1 MRVPVSWLRDYVDLP
16 SDLTTGALADRLT
29 MLDLKLEEIDAV
41 GSELRG
47 PIVVGRVLS
56 VEPEP
61 QKNGK
66 TINWCSVDVGPEH
79 NAEGNEPRGIVCGAH
94 NFGPGDLVVVALP
107 GSVLP
112 GPVAI
117 SSRKTYGHVSDGMI
131 CSGAELG
138 TSGDPDGIIVLPEG
152 SAEVGDDA
160 VALLGL
166 RDDVLDLEVNP
177 DRAYALSMRGV
188 ARDAAIG
195 YDVAFRDPAAIPLT
209 GDDGTEAYEVVV
221 EDSIGCPVFA
231 ARTVTGFDPS
241 APTPRWMSRRLELM
255 GVRSIS
261 LGVDVTNY
269 VMLELGQPIHGYDRA
284 ALRGPIVVR
293 RARAGEKVVTLDDVV
308 RDVTPDDLVIADD
321 SGPIGLAGV
330 MGGASTE
337 LAATTTDI
345 VIEAA
350 YWDPTTIAHT
360 SRLQKLSTEASRRF
374 ERGVD
379 PELPPYAAQRVADL
393 LVELGGGTI
402 EPGVTLVGRPPARP
416 QVSLADDLPA
426 RISGVAVTP
435 ETAVAALVAN
445 GCAVEHD
452 GGTLAVV
459 PPSWRPDL
467 TDPYDMVEEVLRHV
481 GYDQVPSVLP
491 HAPAGR
497 GLTKPQRLRRRI
509 GLVMAGAGY
518 VEVKTFPFAGPA
530 DFDRLHLPADDVRR
544 DQVLLEN
551 PLSAEEPG
559 LTTTLMTGALKALSL
574 NVGRGHDDVAIF
586 ETGRVF
592 LPKDESAEAPI
603 YGVDRAP
610 SDDEYAAFDE
620 ALPEQPL
627 HLVLAAT
634 GHREPAGWWGKG
646 RRVQWGDAVEAVRR
660 VADSVHV
667 PVEVRA
673 GSIPAPWHPGRTAEL
688 VVAGR
693 TIGFAGELHPRVCR
707 DYGVPARTV
716 AAEIDLD
723 AILSAAPDLGRRPSF
738 SAYPVAKEDVSLVVA
753 DDVASQDV
761 LNALV
766 EGGGELLESVRLFD
780 VYTGEQ
786 VPAGH
791 KSLAFALRM
800 RADDRTL
807 TEAEATAVREA
818 AVARAAEATG
828 AVQRA

>member
-16 SDLTTGALADRLT
+16 ADLTTAALADRLT
-29 MLDLKLEEIDAV
+29 MLDLKLEEIVSA
-41 GSELRG
+41 GAELSG

-56 VEPEP
+56 AEPEP

-66 TINWCSVDVGPEH
+66 TINWCSVDVGPVH

-94 NFGPGDLVVVALP
+94 NFGAGDLVVVALP

-112 GPVAI
+112 GPFAI
-117 SSRKTYGHVSDGMI
+117 SARKTYGHVSDGMI

-138 TSGDPDGIIVLPEG
+138 TAGDPDGIIVLPEG
-152 SAEVGDDA
+152 SAEVGADA

-166 RDDVLDLEVNP
+166 RDEVLDLEVNP

-195 YDVAFRDPAAIPLT
+195 YDVAFHDPAAIDVP
-209 GDDGTEAYEVVV
+209 DDGSGAYPVVV
-221 EDSIGCPVFA
+221 DDALACPVFVT
-231 ARTVTGFDPS
+231 RTVTGFDPTRQ
-241 APTPRWMSRRLELM
+241 TPRWMSRRLELM
-255 GVRSIS
+255 GMRPIS
-261 LGVDVTNY
+261 LAVDVTNY
-269 VMLELGQPIHGYDRA
+269 VMLELGQPIHGYDRD
-284 ALRGPIVVR
+284 ALQGPITVR
-293 RARAGEKVVTLDDVV
+293 RGRAGEKVTTLDDVV
-308 RDVTPDDLVIADD
+308 RDVTPDDLLITDE

-330 MGGASTE
+330 MGGQTTE
-337 LAATTTDI
+337 LAATTTNI

-350 YWDPTTIAHT
+350 HFDAPTIART
-360 SRLQKLSTEASRRF
+360 ARLQKLTSEASRRF

-379 PELPPYAAQRVADL
+379 PQLPPYAAQRVADL
-393 LVELGGGTI
+393 LVALGGGEI
-402 EPGVTLVGRPPARP
+402 SAGLTLVGAAPALP
-416 QVSLADDLPA
+416 QVSLAADLPA
-426 RISGVAVTP
+426 RISGVAIAADT
-435 ETAVAALVAN
+435 AALALRLN
-445 GCAVEHD
+445 GCTVEQAD
-452 GGTLAVV
+452 GTLHVV

-497 GLTKPQRLRRRI
+497 GLTTQQRLRRRV

-530 DFDRLHLPADDVRR
+530 DFDRLHLPDDDVRR

-559 LTTTLMTGALKALSL
+559 LTTTLLTGALKALAL

-592 LPKDESAEAPI
+592 LPKDEASDAPI

-610 SDDEYAAFDE
+610 SDDEFAAFDE

-627 HLVLAAT
+627 HLVLTAT
-634 GHREPAGWWGKG
+634 GHREPAGWWGQG
-646 RRVQWGDAVEAVRR
+646 RRVQWGDAVDAVRR
-660 VADSVHV
+660 VADAVHV
-667 PVEVRA
+667 PLEVRA

-688 VVAGR
+688 LVAGE
-693 TIGFAGELHPRVCR
+693 TVGFAGELHPRVCR

-716 AAEIDLD
+716 ATEIDLD
-723 AILSAAPDLGRRPSF
+723 RLLAAAPDLGRRPSF

-753 DDVASQDV
+753 NRVASQDV
-761 LNALV
+761 ADALA
-766 EGGGELLESVRLFD
+766 EGGGDLLESVRLFD

-786 VPAGH
+786 VPEGH

-800 RADDRTL
+800 RAHDRTL
-807 TEAEATAVREA
+807 TEAEATAVRDA
-818 AVARAAEATG
+818 AVARAAEVTG